1 MRNLSLSMC
10 IAIFAWKVIGNYAYS
25 PFSVL
30 VLLTAQEAVYQINNK
45 HCKVAVM
52 YSQFPR
58 KIKGV

>member
-1 MRNLSLSMC
+1 MG

-45 HCKVAVM
+45 HCIVAVM